1 MTTYLI
7 PGTYGRPG
15 VPDQVRLGIL
25 EGELW
30 SISKEYR

>member
-1 MTTYLI
+1 MTAYLI
-7 PGTYGRPG
+7 PELNGRPG

-30 SISKEYR
+30 SML